1 MSALSCACPGCGA
14 EEKAEEALNA
24 APQSRAEQRVVAATL
39 AKDEDEDEDA
49 AAWRFVLEAA
59 LPSSSEER
67 MAPNLVLERLTVAEG
82 ESTAMVSGRM
92 RGWSG
97 KGKGARMVG
106 GIAACGGGG
115 GGGLCRNRQRKKKQF
130 LFFSLFSLSLF
141 ENRYLQKNRPKTEC
155 EGGDDCLKV
164 CSRENYWEFRCLVA
178 GKRRRC

>member
-1 MSALSCACPGCGA
+1 MSERERGKGREEEGEKKMGKKKKKTVRTKPIASCIESPSSYRWSISACLHFPSVMSALSCACPGCGA

-115 GGGLCRNRQRKKKQF
+115 GG
-130 LFFSLFSLSLF
+130 
-141 ENRYLQKNRPKTEC
+141 
-155 EGGDDCLKV
+155 
-164 CSRENYWEFRCLVA
+164 
-178 GKRRRC
+178 RRVS